1 MPPPKGSGSVPFPQP
16 TGKRSY
22 RKTVKVIVSPGSEA
36 TGTGLARVRNGWV
49 GGQSISPESCPLDVT
64 FWLGGWRASALL
76 IVTHSKHFDN
86 CHSHRL
92 CESAP
97 AVAGMKKK
105 RMPCACLPG
114 SPLCFLPAPLQS
126 SASCFC
132 LKWDGLGVQGR
143 DTPHPAPG
151 TELGQALCL
160 LE

>member
-97 AVAGMKKK
+97 AVAGMKKSEWLVPVYQAP
-105 RMPCACLPG
+105 R
-114 SPLCFLPAPLQS
+114 SVFFLPLFSQ
-126 SASCFC
+126 
-132 LKWDGLGVQGR
+132 V
-143 DTPHPAPG
+143 HPAS
-151 TELGQALCL
+151 A
-160 LE
+160 